1 MQWVTMFGYKLFYAI
16 FACVPDPESGRKPFR
31 SETAGRTADRSFLT
45 VTGRRAFR
53 KAPFYRHIKS
63 ILPMKRFLTF
73 LFAASALLTGGCSDS
88 DTDIPHRPRR
98 RRPLS
103 NFRRR
108 SQRRPFRFRPKAE
121 RRGSNT
127 RSKIRSRARLSP
139 LRRPMRGCIR
149 SITPFPAGSASRSI
163 RARARYASPTSR

>member
-1 MQWVTMFGYKLFYAI
+1 MFGYKLFYAI
-16 FACVPDPESGRKPFR
+16 FAYVPDPESGRKPFR

-53 KAPFYRHIKS
+53 KAPFYRHTKS

-73 LFAASALLTGGCSDS
+73 LFAASPLRRFLPAVAATA
-88 DTDIPHRPRR
+88 TPTIPHRPRR

-149 SITPFPAGSASRSI
+149 SITPFPAGSALRSI

>member
-1 MQWVTMFGYKLFYAI
+1 MFGYKLFYAI

-73 LFAASALLTGGCSDS
+73 LFAASALLTAGCSDS
-88 DTDIPHRPRR
+88 DTDD
-98 RRPLS
+98 
-103 NFRRR
+103 
-108 SQRRPFRFRPKAE
+108 
-121 RRGSNT
+121 
-127 RSKIRSRARLSP
+127 
-139 LRRPMRGCIR
+139 
-149 SITPFPAGSASRSI
+149 PAPPEAPAPVI
-163 RARARYASPTSR
+163 

>member
-1 MQWVTMFGYKLFYAI
+1 MFGYKLFYAI

-139 LRRPMRGCIR
+139 LRDRCVGAFVRLLRFRPDRLLVRSERGR
-149 SITPFPAGSASRSI
+149 GTHRQ
-163 RARARYASPTSR
+163 RRVDL